1 MYTQD
6 DLKNLINHARLRGI
20 RVIPELEF
28 KFKLLNKMIFMFFK
42 FIIRFDSPGSLNV
55 KYYLY
60 MLHPRLTV
68 LLLL

>member
-1 MYTQD
+1 VYTQD

-28 KFKLLNKMIFMFFK
+28 KLKLLNKIIFMFFK

-60 MLHPRLTV
+60 MPHPRLIV